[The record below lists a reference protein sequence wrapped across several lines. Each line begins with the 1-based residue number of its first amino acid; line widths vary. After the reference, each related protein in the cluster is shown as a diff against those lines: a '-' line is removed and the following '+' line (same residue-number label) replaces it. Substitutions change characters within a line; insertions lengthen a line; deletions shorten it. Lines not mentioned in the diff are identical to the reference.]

1 MHIDST
7 VLSLTSLSFD
17 GRGSVARATA
27 FLRDA
32 RPIPIVM

>member
-1 MHIDST
+1 MHIDKYSIIT
-7 VLSLTSLSFD
+7 DIIID

-32 RPIPIVM
+32 WPVLIVM